1 MTLQDFKTHF
11 SNDRERIPLNN
22 SGQGPIPDVFRDVC
36 KSWIDRQYTEGALC
50 AMEGW
55 AQTEVTR
62 KKLAAFLGATP
73 DETALL
79 QTTATAISQAAFGIP
94 LSHGDEVLTWDQ
106 EYPSNFYPWRDACKR
121 AGARLIQVPSSLSE
135 TPTSRL
141 LEHVT
146 DRTKVIAISWVQYQ
160 AGAVT
165 DLAEISRSLKDR
177 SIWLVA
183 DVIQG
188 VGVRPFHF
196 HDSGFD
202 VVCGGSHKF
211 LCSGYG
217 GGYMLIKKNRLA
229 ALSPVEVGAMTY
241 GTPDTEK
248 SFDIQPKANASRF
261 EPGTKAMV
269 EIIGLGATLDLL
281 SSLGIEK
288 IYSEAS
294 RLASKLADG
303 LCELGFQVNHPAG
316 PILNFSSSDKSRLEA
331 VEHAFA
337 AAHVSFAKRGPGI
350 RLSTHAFNTD
360 EQIMRAL
367 DIVESA
373 SPN

>member
-1 MTLQDFKTHF
+1 
-11 SNDRERIPLNN
+11 
-22 SGQGPIPDVFRDVC
+22 
-36 KSWIDRQYTEGALC
+36 
-50 AMEGW
+50 MEGW

-202 VVCGGSHKF
+202 VVCGGS
-211 LCSGYG
+211 
-217 GGYMLIKKNRLA
+217 
-229 ALSPVEVGAMTY
+229 
-241 GTPDTEK
+241 
-248 SFDIQPKANASRF
+248 
-261 EPGTKAMV
+261 
-269 EIIGLGATLDLL
+269 
-281 SSLGIEK
+281 
-288 IYSEAS
+288 
-294 RLASKLADG
+294 
-303 LCELGFQVNHPAG
+303 
-316 PILNFSSSDKSRLEA
+316 
-331 VEHAFA
+331 
-337 AAHVSFAKRGPGI
+337 
-350 RLSTHAFNTD
+350 
-360 EQIMRAL
+360 
-367 DIVESA
+367 
-373 SPN
+373 PN